1 MTRSL
6 LYVAA
11 ALALEIVWAGPGQAQ
26 DWQGHDRR
34 GPDYR
39 HDERGAVIGEHWRDR
54 DIQRFHERDLQVWRG
69 GQWFHGRHEERLGW
83 WWVVGGVWYF
93 YPEPVYPYP
102 DPYRP
107 PVAMAPIPPGTVYY
121 YCPSPPGYYPYLPAC
136 PSGWQVIPGR

>member
-6 LYVAA
+6 FYAA
-11 ALALEIVWAGPGQAQ
+11 TALALGIVWTGPGKAQ

-34 GPDYR
+34 GSDYR
-39 HDERGAVIGEHWRDR
+39 HDERGAGPGEHWRDR
-54 DIQRFHERDLQVWRG
+54 DIQRFHERDFEVWRG
-69 GQWFHGRHEERLGW
+69 GQWFHGRHEDRLGW
-83 WWVVGGVWYF
+83 WWIVGGVWYF

-107 PVAMAPIPPGTVYY
+107 PVVTAPTPPGTVYY

-136 PSGWQVIPGR
+136 PSGWQIIRGR